1 MQTKDYKHLL
11 SGSDVRGVAVE
22 GLHDQPVT
30 LTAQDAAQIAQAFVA
45 WMRKEKPYAAGHL
58 TLAVGADSRISSPA
72 LAGGVIGALAG
83 CGCRVLDLGMAST
96 PAMFMTTLPEL
107 LDCDGAVMVTA
118 SHLPYNRN
126 GLKFFTR
133 QGGLEHEDVAQIL
146 EMAGHG
152 LPAGSG
158 SVEKVDFMPRY
169 AAHLADKIR
178 RDTGL
183 SRPFEGLRIIVDAGN
198 GVGGFFVEQVLKPLG
213 ADTCGSQYLEPD
225 GMFPHHIPNPEDAEA
240 MAAIRDAVLR
250 NQADL
255 GIIFDTDCDRAA
267 VVDASGSE
275 INRNRLV
282 ALMAAI
288 VLRKHPGA
296 TIVTD
301 SVTSAG
307 LKDFITGL
315 GGVHYRYRRGYRNVI
330 DEAIRLRAAGTNAPL
345 AMETSGH
352 CALEENYDLDDGA
365 YLVTLVLIEMAR
377 LRREGKSLSSL
388 LQGLREPAEAAEAR
402 LNIQARDFAAYGQR
416 VLEKVLAEC
425 ERNKQ
430 WHLAP
435 DNREGVRVSF
445 DAAEG
450 DGWFLLRMS
459 LHDPV
464 LPLNIESDAEGG
476 VAAIA
481 AHIYPVLLDMKELD
495 LTQLEAIL

>member
-1 MQTKDYKHLL
+1 MQTNDYMHLL

-22 GLHDQPVT
+22 GFHHQPVT

-45 WMRKEKPYAAGHL
+45 WMRKQKPYAAKPL

-83 CGCRVLDLGMAST
+83 CGCHVLDLGLAST
-96 PAMFMTTLPEL
+96 PAMFMATLPEM
-107 LDCDGAVMVTA
+107 LDCDGAVMITA

-126 GLKFFTR
+126 GMKFFTR
-133 QGGLEHEDVAQIL
+133 QGGLEHEDVARIL
-146 EMAGHG
+146 EMAGRRAPEG
-152 LPAGSG
+152 AG

-169 AAHLADKIR
+169 AQHLADKIR
-178 RDTGL
+178 KDTGMA
-183 SRPFEGLRIIVDAGN
+183 RPFEGLRIIV
-198 GVGGFFVEQVLKPLG
+198 LKPLG
-213 ADTCGSQYLEPD
+213 ADTHGSQYLEPD
-225 GMFPHHIPNPEDAEA
+225 GMFPHHIPNPEDGEA
-240 MAAIRDAVLR
+240 MAAIREAVLKSK
-250 NQADL
+250 ADL

-267 VVDASGSE
+267 VVDASGNE

-330 DEAIRLRAAGTNAPL
+330 DEAIRLRAEGVNAPL

-352 CALEENYDLDDGA
+352 CALEENHDLDDGA

-388 LQGLREPAEAAEAR
+388 LQGLREPVEAAEAR
-402 LNIQARDFAAYGQR
+402 LTIRARDFAAYGQR
-416 VLEKVLAEC
+416 ALDKVLAEC
-425 ERNKQ
+425 ERNEQ